1 MFEINN
7 ICSAFLN
14 FANGSDPP
22 TSLIAF
28 SSLNL
33 DHCQHSTLFHLPSVS
48 GTPVHRTAKNIYI
61 VNLSISGISTAVIC
75 IPPTLIQC
83 LYGGKWYLG
92 LLACKLVPTMQ
103 GTNIL
108 MSSGTITAIAV
119 DRWLCITQVSD
130 GFPRK
135 MTHTK
140 VALINLSIWLISFT
154 IASPILVF
162 QTIQTISLPWT
173 SYSMCVE
180 VWPHNYMKNA
190 FTILILCIQYLLPL
204 IVLPV
209 VHSQVRTSPQLARH
223 LVPIKALCRS

>member
-1 MFEINN
+1 MEQ
-7 ICSAFLN
+7 SL
-14 FANGSDPP
+14 

-28 SSLNL
+28 NFSIL
-33 DHCQHSTLFHLPSVS
+33 DRQPSVEHFCFIS
-48 GTPVHRTAKNIYI
+48 TVAGKAVHRTAKNIYI
-61 VNLSISGISTAVIC
+61 LNLSISGISTAIIC

-119 DRWLCITQVSD
+119 DRWLSITQVNE
-130 GFPRK
+130 GFPRL

-140 VALINLSIWLISFT
+140 VGLINLAIWIISFT
-154 IASPILVF
+154 IASPILLF
-162 QTIQTISLPWT
+162 QTIETIYLPWT

-180 VWPHNYMKNA
+180 IWPHPYMKNA

-209 VHSQVRTSPQLARH
+209 VHSQVMITNTK
-223 LVPIKALCRS
+223 V